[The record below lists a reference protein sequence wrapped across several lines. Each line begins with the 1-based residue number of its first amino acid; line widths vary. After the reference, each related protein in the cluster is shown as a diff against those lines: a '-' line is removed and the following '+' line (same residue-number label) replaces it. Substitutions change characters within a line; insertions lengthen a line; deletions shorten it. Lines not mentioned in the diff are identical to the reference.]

1 MAKRRSSGGGSARK
15 TKATSRRPSKPA
27 AAEVEVVEEDSGEGI
42 DTGILV
48 VTFLMLFGAVLFVDA
63 LLGRFDKGMFFGG

>member
-1 MAKRRSSGGGSARK
+1 MAKRRSSGGGAPRK
-15 TKATSRRPSKPA
+15 TKATSRRQSKPA
-27 AAEVEVVEEDSGEGI
+27 AATEVEVVEEEAGEGI

-63 LLGRFDKGMFFGG
+63 LLGRFDKGMFF